1 MNRPLRPALPFRAV
15 NRPGT
20 PGYSADLQRH
30 HLLPRQ
36 LLAEPALAT
45 MMEDLGGDTAVDDF
59 RRNGLLLPA
68 TDRAAERM
76 ALPLHRG
83 PHREYSEL
91 VIERVGQIES
101 HWQKMRRSNRQLAT
115 REALMRMDCLQR
127 ALRRRLLDPARWQGP
142 ALHRRDPNRQASR
155 QDGALDYSHLDAM
168 AGLLWAETA
177 PAE

>member
-1 MNRPLRPALPFRAV
+1 MRTRTRPSLPFRAV
-15 NRPGT
+15 NRPGA
-20 PGYSADLQRH
+20 PGYNARLQRH
-30 HLLPRQ
+30 HVLPRQ
-36 LLAEPALAT
+36 LLAEPGLAG
-45 MMEDLGGDTAVDDF
+45 MMAELGGEAVVDDF

-68 TDRAAERM
+68 TDHEAKRM

-83 PHREYSEL
+83 PHPEYSAL

-101 HWQKMRRSNRQLAT
+101 HWQKMRRADRQMAT

-127 ALRRRLLDPARWQGP
+127 ALRRRLLDPLRWLGP
-142 ALHRRDPNRQASR
+142 ALNRRDPIR
-155 QDGALDYSHLDAM
+155 QDRALDYSHLDAM

>member
-1 MNRPLRPALPFRAV
+1 MRHLARPALPFRAV
-15 NRPGT
+15 NRPGA
-20 PGYSADLQRH
+20 PDYNADVQRH
-30 HLLPRQ
+30 HVLPRQ
-36 LLAEPALAT
+36 LLGEPGLAAL
-45 MMEDLGGDTAVDDF
+45 MEDLGGEAAVEDF

-68 TDRAAERM
+68 TDREAERM

-101 HWQKMRRSNRQLAT
+101 HWQKMRRANRTLAT
-115 REALMRMDCLQR
+115 CEALMRMDCLQR
-127 ALRRRLLDPARWQGP
+127 ALRRRLLDPMRWLGP
-142 ALHRRDPNRQASR
+142 ALHRRDPNRR
-155 QDGALDYSHLDAM
+155 DRALDYSNLDAM